1 MSDTGRD
8 LACHKK
14 ETGDRLNRR
23 LRRRTAIV
31 DIFPNRDAVIRM
43 VVAVP
48 AEQRDEWAVCGDE
61 RRSRCWLERVY
72 RYLGSRQQ
80 P

>member
-1 MSDTGRD
+1 MSDTGRG

-14 ETGDRLNRR
+14 GTGDRLNRR

-31 DIFPNRDAVIRM
+31 GIFPNRHAVIRM

-61 RRSRCWLERVY
+61 LRSRSWLERVY